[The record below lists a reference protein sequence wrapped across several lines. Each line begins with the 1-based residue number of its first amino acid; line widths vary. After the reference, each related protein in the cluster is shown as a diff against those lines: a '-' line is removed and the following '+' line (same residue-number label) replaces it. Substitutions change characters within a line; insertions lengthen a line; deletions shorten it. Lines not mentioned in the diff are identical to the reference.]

1 MFDFLPLDFLTTMTL
16 LPVIGAVI
24 VFALPRENKRAAR
37 WTAMGFSLVVL
48 VMALGVFYSVQANPP
63 NSPTEWAY
71 EEQAEWFPQLNA
83 TWHIGVDGLSATM
96 VLLTGLLVPL
106 AILISFEI
114 EDNVPA
120 HMALFLFL
128 ETGLLGVFVALDM
141 MILFLFWEI
150 GLVPM
155 YFLIYLWGGENRRYA
170 ANKFFL
176 YTMAGSLGLL
186 LASQLIGYT
195 VGSFDIPV
203 MLQEWP
209 VFEGVGSDK
218 TILGL
223 DFQIT
228 KYYALLGFALAFLIK
243 IPAWPFHTWLPD
255 AHTEAPTAG
264 SMLLAG
270 VLLKLGAYGFLRL
283 AIPLFPREWVTKRA
297 IFSLE
302 YNLVDVLGFLAVAGI
317 VLGAMAAWGQN
328 DFKRLVA
335 YSSVNHMGFVVLGL
349 AAAALMYG
357 TVWAETEGKYSLM
370 ADAADIELSEQ
381 ERGSSAQ
388 AREKVDALYPA
399 EFRAEDRD
407 NAEVA
412 LNGAVLQMF
421 NHGLSSAG
429 MFLLAGA
436 LYHKAH
442 TRDLRRFGGLWGIVP
457 VFGALLIF
465 VSMASLGLPG
475 LNGFVGEFMVVA
487 GAFKAY
493 PFYVLLSMAGLVV
506 TGIYILKGIQKLLH
520 GPHNQ
525 EWEDYHHNEH
535 SLEITRREFVA
546 LAPLVVLM
554 LITGLYPN
562 WVLELINQGVV
573 HWFPGV

>member
-1 MFDFLPLDFLTTMTL
+1 MYDLLPIDFLTLLTFLPLL
-16 LPVIGAVI
+16 GAVI
-24 VFALPRENKRAAR
+24 VFVIPRGRENWAR
-37 WTAMGFSLVVL
+37 WTALGFSLVVL
-48 VMALGVFYSVQANPP
+48 VMTIAVFYNVQSDPP
-63 NSPTEWAY
+63 GPGQWAF

-83 TWHIGVDGLSATM
+83 SWHIGVDGLSATM
-96 VLLTGLLVPL
+96 ILLTGILVPL
-106 AILISFEI
+106 AILISFETK
-114 EDNVPA
+114 ERVQAN
-120 HMALFLFL
+120 MALFLFL
-128 ETGLLGVFVALDM
+128 QTGMLGVFVALDM
-141 MILFLFWEI
+141 MVFFVFWEI

-186 LASQLIGYT
+186 LATQLIGLS
-195 VGSFDIPV
+195 VESFDIPV
-203 MLQEWP
+203 MLQAWP
-209 VFEGVGSDK
+209 NFTGSSGE
-218 TILGL
+218 ILGV
-223 DFQIT
+223 DASII
-228 KYYALLGFALAFLIK
+228 KYYALLGFTIAFLIK

-255 AHTEAPTAG
+255 AHTEAPTGG

-283 AIPLFPREWVTKRA
+283 AIPLFPTEWIIRREL
-297 IFSLE
+297 FSLQ
-302 YNLVDVLGFLAVAGI
+302 YNLVDVLGFLAVLGI
-317 VLGAMAAWGQN
+317 VLGALAAWGQN

-349 AAAALMYG
+349 AVAALMYG
-357 TVWAETEGKYSLM
+357 TVWAEQNNKWGLVGDM
-370 ADAADIELSEQ
+370 AGV
-381 ERGSSAQ
+381 ERAE
-388 AREKVDALYPA
+388 ATKTKVDEVYPV
-399 EFRAEDRD
+399 ELRESDRD
-407 NAEVA
+407 DARIA

-442 TRDLRRFGGLWGIVP
+442 TRDLRRFGGLWDIVP

-475 LNGFVGEFMVVA
+475 LNGFVGEFLIVS
-487 GAFKAY
+487 GSFKAY
-493 PFYVLLSMAGLVV
+493 PVYVFLSLFGLLV

-520 GPHNQ
+520 GPYNE
-525 EWEDYHHNEH
+525 EWAEYDRTEH
-535 SLEITRREFVA
+535 RLEIERREVIA

-562 WVLELINQGVV
+562 WVLDVINSGVV
-573 HWFPGV
+573 RFLGG

>member
-1 MFDFLPLDFLTTMTL
+1 MYDLLPIDFLTLLTFLPLL
-16 LPVIGAVI
+16 GAVI
-24 VFALPRENKRAAR
+24 VFLIPRGRENWAR
-37 WTAMGFSLVVL
+37 WTALGFSLVVL
-48 VMALGVFYSVQANPP
+48 VMTIAVFYNVQSDPP
-63 NSPTEWAY
+63 GPGEWAF

-83 TWHIGVDGLSATM
+83 SWHIGVDGLSATM
-96 VLLTGLLVPL
+96 VLLTGILVPL
-106 AILISFEI
+106 AILISFETK
-114 EDNVPA
+114 ERVQANL
-120 HMALFLFL
+120 ALFLFL
-128 ETGLLGVFVALDM
+128 QTGLLGVFVALDM
-141 MILFLFWEI
+141 MVFFVFWEI

-186 LASQLIGYT
+186 LATQLIGLS
-195 VGSFDIPV
+195 VKSFDIPV
-203 MLQEWP
+203 MLQAWP
-209 VFEGVGSDK
+209 NFTGSGGE
-218 TILGL
+218 ILGV
-223 DFQIT
+223 DASII
-228 KYYALLGFALAFLIK
+228 KYYALLGFTLAFLIK

-255 AHTEAPTAG
+255 AHTEAPTGG

-283 AIPLFPREWVTKRA
+283 AIPLFPTEWIIRREL
-297 IFSLE
+297 FSLQ
-302 YNLVDVLGFLAVAGI
+302 YNLVDVLGFLAVLGI
-317 VLGAMAAWGQN
+317 VLGALAAWGQN

-349 AAAALMYG
+349 AVAALMYG
-357 TVWAETEGKYSLM
+357 TVWAEQNNKWGLVGDVAGVE
-370 ADAADIELSEQ
+370 
-381 ERGSSAQ
+381 
-388 AREKVDALYPA
+388 
-399 EFRAEDRD
+399 RAEATRSKLDEVYPVELRESDRD
-407 NAEVA
+407 DARIA

-442 TRDLRRFGGLWGIVP
+442 TRDLRRFGGLWDIVP

-475 LNGFVGEFMVVA
+475 LNGFVGEFLIIS
-487 GAFKAY
+487 GSFKAY
-493 PFYVLLSMAGLVV
+493 PVYVFLSLFGLLV
-506 TGIYILKGIQKLLH
+506 TGIYILKAIQKLLH
-520 GPHNQ
+520 GPYNE
-525 EWEDYHHNEH
+525 EWAEYDRSEH
-535 SLEITRREFVA
+535 RLEIERREVIA

-562 WVLELINQGVV
+562 WVLDVINSGVV
-573 HWFPGV
+573 RFLGG

>member
-1 MFDFLPLDFLTTMTL
+1 MYDLLPIDFLTLLVFLPLL
-16 LPVIGAVI
+16 GAAI
-24 VFALPRENKRAAR
+24 VFVIPRGHENWAR
-37 WTAMGFSLVVL
+37 WTALGFSLVVL
-48 VMALGVFYSVQANPP
+48 VMTIAVFYNVQSDPP
-63 NSPTEWAY
+63 GPGGWAF
-71 EEQAEWFPQLNA
+71 EEQAEWFPQLNVS
-83 TWHIGVDGLSATM
+83 WHIGVDGLSATLI
-96 VLLTGLLVPL
+96 LLTGILVPL
-106 AILISFEI
+106 AILISFETT
-114 EDNVPA
+114 ERVQANL
-120 HMALFLFL
+120 ALFLFL
-128 ETGLLGVFVALDM
+128 QTGLLGVFVALDM
-141 MILFLFWEI
+141 VVFFVFWEI

-186 LASQLIGYT
+186 LATQLIGLS

-203 MLQEWP
+203 MLSEWP
-209 VFEGVGSDK
+209 DFTGTRGE
-218 TILGL
+218 ILGV
-223 DFQIT
+223 DASIV
-228 KYYALLGFALAFLIK
+228 KYYALLGFTLAFLIK

-255 AHTEAPTAG
+255 AHTEAPTGG

-283 AIPLFPREWVTKRA
+283 AIPLFPTEWIIRREL
-297 IFSLE
+297 FSLQ
-302 YNLVDVLGFLAVAGI
+302 YNLVDVLGFLAVLGI
-317 VLGAMAAWGQN
+317 VLGALGAWGQN

-349 AAAALMYG
+349 AVAALMYG
-357 TVWAETEGKYSLM
+357 TVWAEQNNKWGLM
-370 ADAADIELSEQ
+370 GDVAGVERSEATKSKLDEVYPVEL
-381 ERGSSAQ
+381 
-388 AREKVDALYPA
+388 RES
-399 EFRAEDRD
+399 DRD
-407 NAEVA
+407 DARIA

-442 TRDLRRFGGLWGIVP
+442 TRDLRRFGGLWDIVP

-475 LNGFVGEFMVVA
+475 LNGFVGEFLIVS
-487 GAFKAY
+487 GSFKAY
-493 PFYVLLSMAGLVV
+493 PVYVFLSMFGLLV

-520 GPHNQ
+520 GPYNE
-525 EWEDYHHNEH
+525 EWAAYDRTEH
-535 SLEITRREFVA
+535 RLEIERREVIA

-562 WVLELINQGVV
+562 WVLEVINSGVV
-573 HWFPGV
+573 RFLGG

>member
-1 MFDFLPLDFLTTMTL
+1 MYDLLPIDFLTLLTFLPLL
-16 LPVIGAVI
+16 GAVI
-24 VFALPRENKRAAR
+24 VFVIPRGRENWAR
-37 WTAMGFSLVVL
+37 WTALGFSLVVL
-48 VMALGVFYSVQANPP
+48 VMTIAVFYNVQSDPP
-63 NSPTEWAY
+63 GPGQWAF

-83 TWHIGVDGLSATM
+83 SWHIGVDGLSATM
-96 VLLTGLLVPL
+96 ILLTGILVPL
-106 AILISFEI
+106 AILISFETK
-114 EDNVPA
+114 ERVQAN
-120 HMALFLFL
+120 MALFLFL
-128 ETGLLGVFVALDM
+128 QTGMLGVFVALDM
-141 MILFLFWEI
+141 MVFFVFWEI

-186 LASQLIGYT
+186 LATQLIGLS
-195 VGSFDIPV
+195 VESFDIPV
-203 MLQEWP
+203 MMQAWP
-209 VFEGVGSDK
+209 NFTGSSGE
-218 TILGL
+218 ILGV
-223 DFQIT
+223 DASII
-228 KYYALLGFALAFLIK
+228 KYYALLGFTIAFLIK

-255 AHTEAPTAG
+255 AHTEAPTGG

-283 AIPLFPREWVTKRA
+283 AIPLFPTEWIIRREL
-297 IFSLE
+297 FSLQ
-302 YNLVDVLGFLAVAGI
+302 YNLVDVLGFLAVLGI
-317 VLGAMAAWGQN
+317 VLGALAAWGQN

-349 AAAALMYG
+349 AVAALMYG
-357 TVWAETEGKYSLM
+357 TVWAEQNNKWGLM
-370 ADAADIELSEQ
+370 GDVAGV
-381 ERGSSAQ
+381 ERAE
-388 AREKVDALYPA
+388 ATKTKVDEVYPV
-399 EFRAEDRD
+399 ELRESDRD
-407 NAEVA
+407 DARIA

-442 TRDLRRFGGLWGIVP
+442 TRDLRRFGGLWDIVP

-475 LNGFVGEFMVVA
+475 LNGFVGEFLIVS
-487 GAFKAY
+487 GSFKAY
-493 PFYVLLSMAGLVV
+493 PVYVFLSLFGLLV

-520 GPHNQ
+520 GPYNE
-525 EWEDYHHNEH
+525 EWAEYDRTEH
-535 SLEITRREFVA
+535 RLEIERREVIA

-562 WVLELINQGVV
+562 WVLDVINSGVV
-573 HWFPGV
+573 RFLGG

>member
-1 MFDFLPLDFLTTMTL
+1 MYDLLPIDFLTLLTFLPLL
-16 LPVIGAVI
+16 GAVI
-24 VFALPRENKRAAR
+24 VFLIPRGRENWAR
-37 WTAMGFSLVVL
+37 WTALGFSLVVL
-48 VMALGVFYSVQANPP
+48 VMTIAVFYNVQSDPP
-63 NSPTEWAY
+63 GPDEWAF

-83 TWHIGVDGLSATM
+83 SWHIGVDGLSATM
-96 VLLTGLLVPL
+96 VLLTGILVPL
-106 AILISFEI
+106 AILISFETK
-114 EDNVPA
+114 ERVQANL
-120 HMALFLFL
+120 ALFLFL
-128 ETGLLGVFVALDM
+128 QTGLLGVFVALDM
-141 MILFLFWEI
+141 MVFFVFWEI

-186 LASQLIGYT
+186 LATQLIGLS
-195 VGSFDIPV
+195 VKSFDIPV
-203 MLQEWP
+203 MLQAWP
-209 VFEGVGSDK
+209 NFTGSGGE
-218 TILGL
+218 ILGV
-223 DFQIT
+223 DASII
-228 KYYALLGFALAFLIK
+228 KYYALLGFTLAFLIK

-255 AHTEAPTAG
+255 AHTEAPTGG

-283 AIPLFPREWVTKRA
+283 AIPLFPTEWIIRREL
-297 IFSLE
+297 FSLQ
-302 YNLVDVLGFLAVAGI
+302 YNLVDVLGFLAVLGI
-317 VLGAMAAWGQN
+317 VLGALAAWGQN

-349 AAAALMYG
+349 AVAALMYG
-357 TVWAETEGKYSLM
+357 TVWAEQNNKWGLVGDVAGVE
-370 ADAADIELSEQ
+370 
-381 ERGSSAQ
+381 
-388 AREKVDALYPA
+388 
-399 EFRAEDRD
+399 RAEATRSKLDEVYPVELRESDRD
-407 NAEVA
+407 DARIA

-442 TRDLRRFGGLWGIVP
+442 TRDLRRFGGLWDIVP

-475 LNGFVGEFMVVA
+475 LNGFVGEFLIIS
-487 GAFKAY
+487 GSFKAY
-493 PFYVLLSMAGLVV
+493 PVYVFLSLFGLLV
-506 TGIYILKGIQKLLH
+506 TGIYILKAIQKLLH
-520 GPHNQ
+520 GPYNE
-525 EWEDYHHNEH
+525 EWAEYDRSEH
-535 SLEITRREFVA
+535 RLEIERREVIA

-562 WVLELINQGVV
+562 WVLDVINSGVV
-573 HWFPGV
+573 RFLGG

>member
-1 MFDFLPLDFLTTMTL
+1 MYDLLPIDFLTLLTFLPLL
-16 LPVIGAVI
+16 GAVI
-24 VFALPRENKRAAR
+24 VFVIPRGRENWAR
-37 WTAMGFSLVVL
+37 WTALGFSLVVL
-48 VMALGVFYSVQANPP
+48 VMTIAVFYNVQSDPP
-63 NSPTEWAY
+63 GPGQWAF

-83 TWHIGVDGLSATM
+83 SWHIGVDGLSATM
-96 VLLTGLLVPL
+96 ILLTGILVPL
-106 AILISFEI
+106 AILISFETK
-114 EDNVPA
+114 ERVQAN
-120 HMALFLFL
+120 MALFLFL
-128 ETGLLGVFVALDM
+128 QTGMLGVFVALDM
-141 MILFLFWEI
+141 MVFFVFWEI

-186 LASQLIGYT
+186 LATQLIGLS
-195 VGSFDIPV
+195 VESFDIPV
-203 MLQEWP
+203 MLQAWP
-209 VFEGVGSDK
+209 NFTGSSGE
-218 TILGL
+218 ILGV
-223 DFQIT
+223 DASII
-228 KYYALLGFALAFLIK
+228 KYYALLGFTIAFLIK

-255 AHTEAPTAG
+255 AHTEAPTGG

-283 AIPLFPREWVTKRA
+283 AIPLFPTEWIIRREL
-297 IFSLE
+297 FSLQ
-302 YNLVDVLGFLAVAGI
+302 YNLVDVLGFLAVLGI
-317 VLGAMAAWGQN
+317 VLGALAAWGQN

-349 AAAALMYG
+349 AVAALMYG
-357 TVWAETEGKYSLM
+357 TVWAEQNNKWGLM
-370 ADAADIELSEQ
+370 GDVAGV
-381 ERGSSAQ
+381 ERAE
-388 AREKVDALYPA
+388 ATKTKVDEVYPV
-399 EFRAEDRD
+399 ELRESDRD
-407 NAEVA
+407 DARIA

-442 TRDLRRFGGLWGIVP
+442 TRDLRRFGGLWDIVP

-475 LNGFVGEFMVVA
+475 LNGFVGEFLIVS
-487 GAFKAY
+487 GSFKAY
-493 PFYVLLSMAGLVV
+493 PVYVFLSLFGLLV

-520 GPHNQ
+520 GPYNE
-525 EWEDYHHNEH
+525 EWAEYDRTEH
-535 SLEITRREFVA
+535 RLEIERREVIA

-562 WVLELINQGVV
+562 WVLDVINSGVV
-573 HWFPGV
+573 RFLGG

>member
-1 MFDFLPLDFLTTMTL
+1 MYDLLPIDFLTLLTFLPLL
-16 LPVIGAVI
+16 GAVI
-24 VFALPRENKRAAR
+24 VFLIPRGRENWAR
-37 WTAMGFSLVVL
+37 WTALGFSLVVL
-48 VMALGVFYSVQANPP
+48 VMTIAVFYNVQSDPP
-63 NSPTEWAY
+63 GPGEWAF

-83 TWHIGVDGLSATM
+83 SWHIGVDGLSATM
-96 VLLTGLLVPL
+96 VLLTGILVPL
-106 AILISFEI
+106 AILISFETK
-114 EDNVPA
+114 ERVQANL
-120 HMALFLFL
+120 ALFLFL
-128 ETGLLGVFVALDM
+128 QTGLLGVFVALDM
-141 MILFLFWEI
+141 MVFFVFWEI

-186 LASQLIGYT
+186 LATQLIGLS
-195 VGSFDIPV
+195 VKSFDIPV
-203 MLQEWP
+203 MLQAWP
-209 VFEGVGSDK
+209 NFTGSGGE
-218 TILGL
+218 ILGV
-223 DFQIT
+223 DASVI
-228 KYYALLGFALAFLIK
+228 KYYALLGFTLAFLIK

-255 AHTEAPTAG
+255 AHTEAPTGG

-283 AIPLFPREWVTKRA
+283 AIPLFPTEWIIRREL
-297 IFSLE
+297 FSLQ
-302 YNLVDVLGFLAVAGI
+302 YNLVDVLGFLAVLGI
-317 VLGAMAAWGQN
+317 VLGALAAWGQN

-349 AAAALMYG
+349 AVAALMYG
-357 TVWAETEGKYSLM
+357 TVWAEQNNKWGLVGDVAGVE
-370 ADAADIELSEQ
+370 
-381 ERGSSAQ
+381 
-388 AREKVDALYPA
+388 
-399 EFRAEDRD
+399 RAEATRSKLDEVYPVELRESDRED
-407 NAEVA
+407 ARIA

-442 TRDLRRFGGLWGIVP
+442 TRDLRRFGGLWDIVP

-475 LNGFVGEFMVVA
+475 LNGFVGEFLIIS
-487 GAFKAY
+487 GSFKAY
-493 PFYVLLSMAGLVV
+493 PVYVFLSLFGLLV
-506 TGIYILKGIQKLLH
+506 TGIYILKAIQKLLH
-520 GPHNQ
+520 GPYNE
-525 EWEDYHHNEH
+525 EWAEYDRSEH
-535 SLEITRREFVA
+535 RLEIERREVIA

-562 WVLELINQGVV
+562 WVLDVINSGVV
-573 HWFPGV
+573 RFLGG

>member
-1 MFDFLPLDFLTTMTL
+1 MNDFLPLDLLTTMTL
-16 LPVIGAVI
+16 LPVIGAVV
-24 VFALPRENKRAAR
+24 VFLMPRGQERMAR
-37 WTAMGFSLVVL
+37 WTALLVSLVVMVL
-48 VMALGVFYSVQANPP
+48 AIGVFYSVQSDPP
-63 NSPTEWAY
+63 GPGQWAF
-71 EEQAEWFPQLNA
+71 EEQAAWFPQLNA
-83 TWHIGVDGLSATM
+83 TWHVGVDGLSATM
-96 VLLTGLLVPL
+96 ILLTGILVPL
-106 AILISFEI
+106 SILISFET
-114 EDNVPA
+114 EDRVQA

-128 ETGLLGVFVALDM
+128 ETGMLGVFVALDM
-141 MILFLFWEI
+141 MVFFVFWEI

-155 YFLIYLWGGENRRYA
+155 YFLIFLWGGENRRYA

-186 LASQLIGYT
+186 LATQLIGYT

-203 MLQEWP
+203 MLSEWP
-209 VFEGVGSDK
+209 KYLLHGGD
-218 TILGL
+218 ILGVNVN
-223 DFQIT
+223 IV
-228 KYYALLGFALAFLIK
+228 KYYALLGFAVAFLIK

-283 AIPLFPREWVTKRA
+283 AIPLFPKEWIIEREL
-297 IFSLE
+297 FSLS
-302 YNLVDVLGFLAVAGI
+302 YNLVDILGLLAMLGI
-317 VLGAMAAWGQN
+317 VMGALAAWGQT

-349 AAAALMYG
+349 AVAALMYG
-357 TVWAETEGKYSLM
+357 TAWAEANDQNGLIAGVAGIAGYEEMGASELR
-370 ADAADIELSEQ
+370 DA
-381 ERGSSAQ
+381 
-388 AREKVDALYPA
+388 VDELYPVEMREA
-399 EFRAEDRD
+399 DRQD
-407 NAEVA
+407 ARVA

-442 TRDLRRFGGLWGIVP
+442 TRDLRRFGGLWDIIP
-457 VFGALLIF
+457 MYGALLIF

-475 LNGFVGEFMVVA
+475 LNGFVGEFLVVS
-487 GAFKAY
+487 GSFKAY
-493 PFYVLLSMAGLVV
+493 PVYVLLSMVGLLV

-520 GPHNQ
+520 GPYNA
-525 EWEDYHHNEH
+525 EWAEYHRTKH
-535 SLEITRREFVA
+535 SLEIERREVMA
-546 LAPLVVLM
+546 LAPLMALM

-562 WVLELINQGVV
+562 WVLEVINDGVV
-573 HWFPGV
+573 NWFQFLGG

>member
-1 MFDFLPLDFLTTMTL
+1 MTDVLPLDFLTTMTL
-16 LPVIGAVI
+16 LPVIGAVV
-24 VFALPRENKRAAR
+24 VFIIPRGRERLAR
-37 WTAMGFSLVVL
+37 WMALIISLVVM
-48 VMALGVFYSVQANPP
+48 VMAIGVFYDVQANPP
-63 NSPTEWAY
+63 GAGEWAF
-71 EEQAEWFPQLNA
+71 EAQAEWFPQINA
-83 TWHIGVDGLSATM
+83 SWHVGVDGLSATM

-114 EDNVPA
+114 EERVQA

-141 MILFLFWEI
+141 MIFFVFWEI

-186 LASQLIGYT
+186 LATQLVGLT
-195 VGSFDIPV
+195 VESFDIPY
-203 MLQEWP
+203 MLEMWP
-209 VFEGVGSDK
+209 RYLMRGGE
-218 TILGL
+218 ILGV
-223 DFQIT
+223 DVSIV
-228 KYYALLGFALAFLIK
+228 KYYALLGFTLAFLIK

-283 AIPLFPREWVTKRA
+283 AIPLFPKEWIIERQL
-297 IFSLE
+297 FSLS
-302 YNLVDVLGFLAVAGI
+302 YNLVDILGFLAMAGI
-317 VLGAMAAWGQN
+317 VLGALGAWGQN

-349 AAAALMYG
+349 AVAALMYG
-357 TVWAETEGKYSLM
+357 TVWAEANNQYGLLAGVAGVDGYSEMTSTELT
-370 ADAADIELSEQ
+370 DAVEQ
-381 ERGSSAQ
+381 
-388 AREKVDALYPA
+388 VYPA
-399 EFRAEDRD
+399 ELRESDRQD
-407 NAEVA
+407 ARVA

-436 LYHKAH
+436 IYHKAH
-442 TRDLRRFGGLWGIVP
+442 TRDLRRFGGLWPLVP
-457 VFGALLIF
+457 VYGAALIF

-475 LNGFVGEFMVVA
+475 LNGFVGEFLVVS
-487 GAFKAY
+487 GSFKAY
-493 PFYVLLSMAGLVV
+493 PVYVLLSMAGLLV
-506 TGIYILKGIQKLLH
+506 TGIYILKAIQKLLH
-520 GPHNQ
+520 GPLNE
-525 EWEDYHHNEH
+525 EWAEYHRTRH
-535 SLEITRREFVA
+535 SLEIGRREVIA
-546 LAPLVVLM
+546 LAPLMALM

-562 WVLELINQGVV
+562 WVLQVINNGVIR
-573 HWFPGV
+573 FLGG

>member
-1 MFDFLPLDFLTTMTL
+1 MNDVLPLDFLTTMTL
-16 LPVIGAVI
+16 LPVVGAAV
-24 VFALPRENKRAAR
+24 VFILPRGRERLAR
-37 WTAMGFSLVVL
+37 WMALIISLVVM
-48 VMALGVFYSVQANPP
+48 VMAIGVFYSVRADPP
-63 NSPTEWAY
+63 GAGQWSFEA
-71 EEQAEWFPQLNA
+71 QAEWFPQLNA
-83 TWHIGVDGLSATM
+83 SWHVGVDGLSATM

-114 EDNVPA
+114 EDRVQA

-141 MILFLFWEI
+141 MIFFVFWEI

-186 LASQLIGYT
+186 LATQLVGLT

-209 VFEGVGSDK
+209 RYLMRGGE
-218 TILGL
+218 ILGV
-223 DFQIT
+223 DVSIV
-228 KYYALLGFALAFLIK
+228 KYYALLGFTIAFLIK

-255 AHTEAPTAG
+255 AHTEAPTGG

-283 AIPLFPREWVTKRA
+283 AIPLFPKEWIIERQL
-297 IFSLE
+297 FGLS
-302 YNLVDVLGFLAVAGI
+302 YNLVDILGFLAMAGI
-317 VLGAMAAWGQN
+317 VLGALGAWGQN

-349 AAAALMYG
+349 AVAALMYG
-357 TVWAETEGKYSLM
+357 TVWAEDNNQVALLAGV
-370 ADAADIELSEQ
+370 ADID
-381 ERGSSAQ
+381 GYDKMTSAQ
-388 AREKVDALYPA
+388 LTDAVEKVYPA
-399 EFRAEDRD
+399 ELRESDRQD
-407 NAEVA
+407 ARVA

-436 LYHKAH
+436 IYHKAH
-442 TRDLRRFGGLWGIVP
+442 TRDLRRFGGLWPLVP
-457 VFGALLIF
+457 VYGAALIF

-475 LNGFVGEFMVVA
+475 LSGFVGEFLVVS
-487 GAFKAY
+487 GSFKAY
-493 PFYVLLSMAGLVV
+493 PVYVLLSMAGLLV

-520 GPHNQ
+520 GPLNE
-525 EWEDYHHNEH
+525 EWAEYHRTQH
-535 SLEITRREFVA
+535 SLEIERRELIA
-546 LAPLVVLM
+546 LAPLMALM

-562 WVLELINQGVV
+562 WVLQVINNGVI
-573 HWFPGV
+573 HFLGG